1 MQAPYKIVIVGGGTA
16 GWMTA
21 AALSTLYANNNFQI
35 TLIESKEIGSI
46 GVGEAT
52 LPHMKDF
59 NTRLG
64 ISEVDMMEKTKAT
77 FKLGI
82 KFVDWGKLGTDY
94 YHPFGIYGTAQNTTS
109 FYDLYSRINQ
119 EKEIADLSDY
129 SYAIALCKQNKFELF
144 SNEANC
150 ISSTYKY
157 AYHFDAS
164 LYAEYLRVFCKNK
177 GVSEIDGK
185 IDYVERD
192 NDSGNI
198 LSVRLAGG
206 QIISGD
212 FFFDCSGLRS
222 LLLSKTLEVEF
233 EDWSK
238 WLVCD
243 RAIALPSETLP
254 DLPPYTTSTAKEGG
268 WQWKIPL
275 QHRTGNGYVYSSA
288 FLSDQ
293 KAVDS
298 LVESVGGQS
307 SAIPRLIKFK
317 SGRYKKSWV
326 NNCLA
331 IGLSSGFLE
340 PLESTSIYLIQAAII
355 NFTKL
360 FSVSPSYEVES
371 KEFNRFMDV
380 EYDRIRDFLILHY
393 HLNDWKDSELWNYCR
408 EMRVP
413 EELTE
418 KINIFKKRGHVE
430 WYQFGLFTVPSWV
443 SVFNGQG
450 MQNVGLD
457 PFIAGL
463 PLSEIEKVL
472 KETKYKINA
481 RAEDTP
487 LHKAFLR
494 SYLKTNQI

>member
-1 MQAPYKIVIVGGGTA
+1 MQTPYKIVIVGGGTA

-52 LPHMKDF
+52 LPQMKDF

-64 ISEVDMMEKTKAT
+64 ISEAEMMKKTQAT

-82 KFVDWGKLGTDY
+82 KFVDWGRLGSDY
-94 YHPFGIYGTAQNTTS
+94 YHPFGVYGTNQNTAS
-109 FYDLYSRINQ
+109 FYGLYSKISQ
-119 EKEIADLSDY
+119 EKKIADLSDY
-129 SYAIALCKQNKFELF
+129 SYAIALCRQNKFELF
-144 SNEANC
+144 SNETNC

-157 AYHFDAS
+157 GYHFDAS
-164 LYAEYLRVFCKNK
+164 LYAEYLREFCQNK

-185 IDYVERD
+185 INYVERD
-192 NDSGNI
+192 KDTGNI
-198 LSVRLAGG
+198 LSVRLESGLT
-206 QIISGD
+206 IDGD
-212 FFFDCSGLRS
+212 FFIDCSGLRS
-222 LLLSKTLEVEF
+222 LLLSKTLGVEF

-243 RAIALPSETLP
+243 RAIALPSEKLP

-275 QHRTGNGYVYSSA
+275 QHRTGNGYVYASA

-298 LVESVGGQS
+298 LIESVGGQS
-307 SAIPRLIKFK
+307 SETPRLIKFK
-317 SGRYKKSWV
+317 SGRYNKSWS
-326 NNCLA
+326 NNCVA

-360 FSVSPSYEVES
+360 FSISPSHEVES
-371 KEFNRFMDV
+371 SEFNRLMDT

-393 HLNDWKDSELWNYCR
+393 HLNDRKDSELWHYCR

-430 WYQFGLFTVPSWV
+430 RYQFGLFTVPSWV

-450 MQNVGLD
+450 VQNVGLD

-472 KETKYKINA
+472 KETKYKIDA
-481 RAEDTP
+481 RAENAP
-487 LHKAFLR
+487 SHKEFLN
-494 SYLKTNQI
+494 SYLKTL

>member
-59 NTRLG
+59 NARLG
-64 ISEVDMMEKTKAT
+64 ISEVDMMKKTKAT

-82 KFVDWGKLGTDY
+82 KFVDWGKLGSNY
-94 YHPFGIYGTAQNTTS
+94 YHPFGVYGTNQNTAS
-109 FYDLYSRINQ
+109 FYGLYSKISQ
-119 EKEIADLSDY
+119 EKKIADLSDY
-129 SYAIALCKQNKFELF
+129 SYAIALCRQNKFELF
-144 SNEANC
+144 SNDANC

-157 AYHFDAS
+157 GYHFDAS
-164 LYAEYLRVFCKNK
+164 LYAEYLREFCKNK
-177 GVSEIDGK
+177 SVSEIDGK
-185 IDYVERD
+185 IDYVERNKD
-192 NDSGNI
+192 TGNI
-198 LSVRLAGG
+198 SSVRLESGLTIA
-206 QIISGD
+206 GD
-212 FFFDCSGLRS
+212 FFIDCSGLRS
-222 LLLSKTLEVEF
+222 LLLSKTLGVEF

-243 RAIALPSETLP
+243 RAIALPSEKLP

-307 SAIPRLIKFK
+307 SETPRLIKFK

-360 FSVSPSYEVES
+360 FSVSPSHGAES
-371 KEFNRFMDV
+371 NEFNRLMDV

-393 HLNDWKDSELWNYCR
+393 HLNDRKDSELWNYCR

-443 SVFNGQG
+443 SIFNGQG
-450 MQNVGLD
+450 VKNVGYD
-457 PFIAGL
+457 PFVAGL

-472 KETKYKINA
+472 KETKYKIDA
-481 RAEDTP
+481 RAENTP
-487 LHKAFLR
+487 LHKTFLN
-494 SYLKTNQI
+494 SYLKTLQV